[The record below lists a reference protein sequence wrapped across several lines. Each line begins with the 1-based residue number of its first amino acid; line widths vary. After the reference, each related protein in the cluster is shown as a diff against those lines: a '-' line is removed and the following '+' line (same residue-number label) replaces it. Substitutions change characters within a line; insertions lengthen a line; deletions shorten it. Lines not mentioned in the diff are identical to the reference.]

1 MRSND
6 LPQYS
11 QLVWFRL
18 LPRTKGGGVWNLD
31 SALQTW
37 LLARALCNG
46 QEPPLMLLGSLR
58 PPRRTL
64 GKSKLVASGK
74 GATSFSKFE
83 DTAAGRRLRPSGGTG
98 LDAGPRSSLQ
108 NGSAL
113 VQLLPV
119 SEEERINAGRRR
131 GQS

>member
-6 LPQYS
+6 LPQCS
-11 QLVWFRL
+11 QLVWFHLL

-46 QEPPLMLLGSLR
+46 QEPGLKLLGSLR
-58 PPRRTL
+58 PPKKAL

-74 GATSFSKFE
+74 GATSFYKFE
-83 DTAAGRRLRPSGGTG
+83 DTATGKSRGG
-98 LDAGPRSSLQ
+98 S
-108 NGSAL
+108 
-113 VQLLPV
+113 
-119 SEEERINAGRRR
+119 
-131 GQS
+131 